1 MTLGEGDAWVIAYPD
16 HVAEPGRTPLASLSA
31 LVRDVLAPAITGVH
45 TLPVHPA
52 SGDGGFSVID
62 PAAVDPRFGSW
73 DDLRALAGITSWMAD
88 AVVNHLSAT
97 SPWFVRY
104 LAGDPRFADF
114 FATLDPSV
122 DASAVVR
129 PRTSPL
135 SHAFPRS
142 DGTSVHVW
150 TTFSADQVDLD
161 YRNPAVLAAMSEVIG
176 RFVDAGAA
184 AVRLDAI
191 AFVWKDPATSSVN
204 QAGTHEVVRALRADI
219 DRRRPGV
226 LVVTETNL
234 PHDQNVSY
242 LAPGEADAV
251 YQFPLPPLVAHAF
264 VAEDAGALVRWLQA
278 LTFPEPPATY
288 LDVLATH
295 DGIGVRGAEGW
306 LDDVGLQRLLDAT
319 AAAGGV
325 VNRRTTVDGDV
336 PYELAVSWFAL
347 LGAGFDEATAIDRH
361 LASHAIALAVRGH
374 PLLYL
379 NSLFGSGNDEATF
392 ARTGHARDLNRG
404 RLRRSELDA
413 ALREPSSRASRVWAG
428 LRSMLAARASST
440 AFHPAAAQVVHERNP
455 SVVLVERVA
464 ASGERAWVAVNVTR
478 SPIDVDLPDGTTLT
492 LAPFGWHWRTAR
504 FTAAASGCHDRP

>member
-1 MTLGEGDAWVIAYPD
+1 M
-16 HVAEPGRTPLASLSA
+16 
-31 LVRDVLAPAITGVH
+31 
-45 TLPVHPA
+45 
-52 SGDGGFSVID
+52 
-62 PAAVDPRFGSW
+62 
-73 DDLRALAGITSWMAD
+73 
-88 AVVNHLSAT
+88 
-97 SPWFVRY
+97 
-104 LAGDPRFADF
+104 
-114 FATLDPSV
+114 
-122 DASAVVR
+122 
-129 PRTSPL
+129 
-135 SHAFPRS
+135 
-142 DGTSVHVW
+142 HVW

-264 VAEDAGALVRWLQA
+264 VAEDASALVRWLQA

-379 NSLFGSGNDEATF
+379 NSLFGVGNDEATF

-428 LRSMLAARASST
+428 LRSMLAARASSA
-440 AFHPAAAQVVHERNP
+440 AFHPAAAQVVHERDP

-464 ASGERAWVAVNVTR
+464 ANGERAWVAVNVTR
-478 SPIDVDLPDGTTLT
+478 SPIDVDRPGRHHADARPVRVVLADARASPRRRPAAMIDGEEVVEWPAKAPTKRSTSSAPPRSSGIGRSCRSWRSSRPSTGTTSAST
-492 LAPFGWHWRTAR
+492 PPTIPTSPPCWRTTGTR
-504 FTAAASGCHDRP
+504 RRSTPR

>member
-1 MTLGEGDAWVIAYPD
+1 
-16 HVAEPGRTPLASLSA
+16 
-31 LVRDVLAPAITGVH
+31 
-45 TLPVHPA
+45 
-52 SGDGGFSVID
+52 
-62 PAAVDPRFGSW
+62 
-73 DDLRALAGITSWMAD
+73 
-88 AVVNHLSAT
+88 VVNHLSAA
-97 SPWFVRY
+97 SPWFERY
-104 LAGDPRFADF
+104 LAGDPRFARF

-135 SHAFPRS
+135 LHPFTRS
-142 DGTSVHVW
+142 DGTTVHVW

-161 YRNPAVLAAMSEVIG
+161 YRNPAVLTAMSEVIG
-176 RFVDAGAA
+176 RFVDAGVA

-204 QAGTHEVVRALRADI
+204 LAGTHEVVRALRADI

-242 LAPGEADAV
+242 LAPGEAGAV
-251 YQFPLPPLVAHAF
+251 YQFPLPPLVAHTF
-264 VAEDAGALVRWLQA
+264 IAEDAGALVRWLQA

-306 LDDVGLQRLLDAT
+306 LDDVGVQRLLDAT
-319 AAAGGV
+319 HAAGGV

-379 NSLFGSGNDEATF
+379 NSLFGVGNDEATF

-404 RLRRSELDA
+404 RLRRTELDA
-413 ALREPSSRASRVWAG
+413 ALGEPSSRASRVWAG

-478 SPIDVDLPDGTTLT
+478 SPIDVDSPDSSTLT
-492 LAPFGWHWRTAR
+492 LAPFGWYWRTAR
-504 FTAAASGCHDRP
+504 FTAAASGCHDRR

>member
-1 MTLGEGDAWVIAYPD
+1 
-16 HVAEPGRTPLASLSA
+16 
-31 LVRDVLAPAITGVH
+31 
-45 TLPVHPA
+45 
-52 SGDGGFSVID
+52 
-62 PAAVDPRFGSW
+62 
-73 DDLRALAGITSWMAD
+73 MAD
-88 AVVNHLSAT
+88 AVVNHLSAA
-97 SPWFVRY
+97 SPWFERY

-135 SHAFPRS
+135 SHAFRRR
-142 DGTSVHVW
+142 DGTTVHVW

-379 NSLFGSGNDEATF
+379 NSLFGVGNDEATF

-404 RLRRSELDA
+404 RLRRNELDA

-428 LRSMLAARASST
+428 LRSMLAAPPRPRRRSTPPPPRWCTTREPVGGAGRTRRRERRAGMGGGQRHPLPGRRRPPGRHHAPRSPRSGGTGGRRASPRRR
-440 AFHPAAAQVVHERNP
+440 PAAMIDGEEVVHGQRRHP
-455 SVVLVERVA
+455 RSARQAPPRDARPAPGDRLDHGGARGRRLVRPA
-464 ASGERAWVAVNVTR
+464 RRRHRRSRPRRRARAQPGRGE
-478 SPIDVDLPDGTTLT
+478 G
-492 LAPFGWHWRTAR
+492 AR
-504 FTAAASGCHDRP
+504 GR